1 MSMGAVRDPMSKIGA
16 AIWDDTKECAMY
28 PWKAMRKAMGNIESP
43 KDMGLRFALNH
54 RGLLLDR
61 QYPADAHIVP
71 QARREAIAVCGR
83 VGITEDECAALDLAL
98 GEALAN
104 AVSHG
109 GAAGVVYLAIWSYHG
124 NLIIKVHNGGPGFD
138 PPPPPYPMPASFSA
152 TSGRGLPL
160 METLTDAMLV
170 CRGDADEGGS
180 STFLVKHLPKT

>member
-1 MSMGAVRDPMSKIGA
+1 
-16 AIWDDTKECAMY
+16 
-28 PWKAMRKAMGNIESP
+28 MGNIESP
-43 KDMGLRFALNH
+43 TDTEAWRAHNQ

-61 QYPADAHIVP
+61 QYPAEASIVP
-71 QARREAIAVCGR
+71 EARREAITVCSAS
-83 VGITEDECAALDLAL
+83 GITEDECASLDLAL

-109 GAAGVVYLAIWSYHG
+109 GAGGVVYLAVWSYQG
-124 NLIIKVHNGGPGFD
+124 NLIVKVHNGGPGFD
-138 PPPPPYPMPASFSA
+138 PPPPPYPMPMVYTA

-180 STFLVKHLPKT
+180 SIFLVKHLPDP